1 MWRSVI
7 ASLLILGGALGMSW
21 SDFGY
26 NRAGAA
32 YVKKRR
38 AERGLL
44 KVGSPPLTE
53 TSDPGDTPPGGDGL
67 AGEYS
72 V

>member
-21 SDFGY
+21 SNFGY
-26 NRAGAA
+26 DRAGAA

-44 KVGSPPLTE
+44 KVGSPASYLDVRPRE
-53 TSDPGDTPPGGDGL
+53 HP
-67 AGEYS
+67 ARR
-72 V
+72 